1 MSTVETK
8 LVQLS
13 KEDHEQASRLY
24 REAHTALEG
33 LSKIVARTLGLPLEG
48 DHQVMFAPADHAFGP
63 AGAKEKKV
71 VQLKGVE
78 IICTP
83 RGCGCINHD
92 TMECYMC

>member
-8 LVQLS
+8 FVQLS
-13 KEDHEQASRLY
+13 KEDREEASRLY
-24 REAHTALEG
+24 REAHTALQG
-33 LSKIVARTLGLPLEG
+33 LSKIVARTLGLPLDG
-48 DHQVMFAPADHAFGP
+48 DHRVMFAPAGHAFRSPGVE
-63 AGAKEKKV
+63 EKKV
-71 VQLKGVE
+71 TQLKGVE